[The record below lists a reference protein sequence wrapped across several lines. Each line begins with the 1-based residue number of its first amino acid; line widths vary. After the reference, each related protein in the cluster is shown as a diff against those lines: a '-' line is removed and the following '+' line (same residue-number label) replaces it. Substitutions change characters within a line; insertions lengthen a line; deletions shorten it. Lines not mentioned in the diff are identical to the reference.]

1 MKKVLVMLLG
11 LMLAFG
17 ARAQEQFVN
26 LTPRP
31 KSICV
36 GTGVWTLPA
45 TVTVGTGQL
54 AAEYVAEAE
63 KFAAV
68 LQTATG
74 RKVSVTAS
82 TSADIVLKV
91 NSTIKNAEGYKLT
104 VKTDGVTAEAG
115 TATGFFYALQTLKKI
130 MPANVMAGVYDAKVE
145 SYTAPVCIINDE
157 PRFEYRGFMLDVSRH
172 FFDVAQVKRMLDV
185 MAYYKLNKFH
195 WHLSD
200 DQGWRIEIKKY
211 PKLTT
216 VGATRDFSWE
226 VDPVYGRY
234 QTYEPYG
241 PFFYT
246 QEEAKEVVEYAE
258 KLHIEVIPEIDMPGH
273 FVAAMTAY
281 PEYSCTPNGAHNV
294 WTDGGIS
301 SDVMNVANPKAVQ
314 FTKDII
320 TELAAIFPSKHF
332 HIGGDECPTTAWEN
346 NAECKALYKELGLTS
361 YRALQSHFIKQIDEH
376 VKSLGKHLFMWNESI
391 SASGADQT
399 IIQNTDATIM
409 CWTGPYAAAS
419 TATQR
424 GLKVIIT
431 PWGPYY
437 INRVQSKDPGEPVG
451 AGDGSDT
458 AERTYNEK
466 PVPDNVPDNLRPLY
480 IGVQGTFW
488 CEHVGSRYLL
498 EYLAL
503 PRLICV
509 AEAGWTPQEKK
520 DWSDFKKRWNQDYK
534 ILDYNGYYYGKHFLE
549 NDSCSGKV
557 MPEAGAYYR
566 VVTTATDAA
575 RKDACVEVLPEGSS
589 KIGTGNAKALRLWQM
604 PQVTDPT
611 SSEYDYQWFTFELD
625 PQGSGLYAMVCKAMP
640 EGSVNPTPTASNNTA
655 RWDYDK
661 TTKHY
666 AWSLGDHTYGRL
678 DNGNYKY
685 TIHSNKQPSNMYMNA
700 AAGGQQYSVNQWSDP
715 ADGNGGIWEFAPAD
729 GGAPEPE
736 PEKYDTPWVAEGSI
750 VRIENAVKTGIM
762 LYADESGTLKNSTDR
777 FTANA
782 WQIMKYGEESAS
794 GLSRTVQL
802 KNVATGK
809 SISNVGVT
817 PVTVGSAAADIIL
830 TYDTVNVCW
839 NIGGMI
845 PIGANY
851 ATNPGCVTK
860 DGVYPQ
866 GAGWKMTVA
875 TPVHIE
881 CVDKTG
887 KALGEYHSSLAEGET
902 IGAENMP
909 VMKNHK
915 FVEYS
920 KLEDKAGDATM
931 YVKAVYEREAYSVT
945 LRGVD
950 GRGIILYDAEKTVA
964 VGESY
969 TVAWPAYDFGIL
981 YQAEKEEGTVLELT
995 EDVTLKGVYMTDGLM
1010 GFKAVGERVE
1020 KVEKN
1025 MAYLI
1030 YNAMPTDASRTGFL
1044 HTQGGN
1050 ALWLVRGAQSG
1061 DPSYVWTANASGTM
1075 YKFGNEMG
1083 LWIGTMLRG
1092 TNMTAVES
1100 KTSADLF
1107 TLSRNSDGTFY
1118 VKGTNYY
1125 WNANAGGGFTGW
1137 DNGHPYAFYT
1147 LYGHPYFYVTVT
1159 TTYYDGMSEISSETV
1174 TTLVSG
1180 GSDASGLVSAPEVE
1194 GYDAAE
1200 IEGAEGIGYVKSN
1213 LDVNV
1218 VYKKTVPSGVTS
1230 VRGEAASTEMY
1241 DLSGRKVSRQQRG
1254 VMIRGGKKVVK

>member
-11 LMLAFG
+11 LVLAFG

-31 KSICV
+31 KSISV

-54 AAEYVAEAE
+54 AAEYVVEAE

-104 VKTDGVTAEAG
+104 VKSDGVTAEAG

-346 NAECKALYKELGLTS
+346 NAECKALYKEQGLTS

-557 MPEAGAYYR
+557 MPTAGAYYR

-750 VRIENAVKTGIM
+750 VRIENAVKTGVM

-909 VMKNHK
+909 VVKNHK

-969 TVAWPAYDFGIL
+969 TVAWPPYDFGIL

-1107 TLSRNSDGTFY
+1107 TLSKNSDGTFY

-1159 TTYYDGMSEISSETV
+1159 TAYYDGMSEISSETV

-1200 IEGAEGIGYVKSN
+1200 IEGAEGIGYGKAN

-1230 VRGEAASTEMY
+1230 VRGEASAATF
-1241 DLSGRKVSRQQRG
+1241 DLSGRKASQQQRG